1 MNDNIRE
8 KLNEKIKELES
19 DINYFKNIEFTILAS
34 KFERDLE
41 LVNMLLSAFEKT
53 AVV

>member
-1 MNDNIRE
+1 MIDD
-8 KLNEKIKELES
+8 KLAETVKEIEA